1 MTEHVDKPLSVI
13 EADRTDIDWL
23 ISSYLGAAC
32 SGHFDYDIED
42 RETLR
47 MIRANLRSIVL
58 QKKMKDFRR
67 LTQTMIFERD
77 GVRIGA
83 CVIAQIIG
91 QPTEVELHIMLVD
104 PGQRGNGYGNMML
117 DEVIGRWH
125 EACDIYVR
133 CYAVSVQMIR
143 MLERRNFISTTTFD
157 DTSTLYLLRRSP
169 LTWQVEAMASYYLA
183 SCA

>member
-1 MTEHVDKPLSVI
+1 MPLNVI

-23 ISSYLGAAC
+23 ISSYLDAAN
-32 SGHFDYDIED
+32 SGHFDYQIDD

-58 QKKMKDFRR
+58 QKKMKDFGRM
-67 LTQTMIFERD
+67 TQTMIFELD

-104 PGQRGNGYGNMML
+104 NAQRGKGYGSMML
-117 DEVIGRWH
+117 DEVISRWH
-125 EACDIYVR
+125 AECDIYVR
-133 CYAVSVQMIR
+133 CYPASVQMAR
-143 MLERRNFISTTTFD
+143 MLVRRGFISTATFG
-157 DTSTLYLLRRSP
+157 DTSTLYLMHRSLP
-169 LTWQVEAMASYYLA
+169 VWQADAMASYYTA
-183 SCA
+183 DCA